1 MYYSE
6 TSDQRER
13 ERETDR
19 EKETERK
26 KMAKQVRFNDKV
38 SQAVFEKS
46 KGSKR
51 CIDIVESCPLAEEDE
66 VAARTSEFQLL
77 QREQKKSLHEYHV
90 NQRKR
95 SRLHM
100 RDDILEIFW
109 STYEEEA
116 WKRLNDMLESPIT
129 TNDVNTFAVEA
140 ITSVNKDEIVKRWR
154 EQLMILIPVV
164 EQHHMVPFH
173 HRFLNTQFKEEE
185 NIQQMKER
193 LITRAESSNHWLNEL
208 VQELAYSPDTEV
220 LDNIQ
225 PTPDDSLTPEYNFDM
240 ISEVLSELEF
250 NHPEIFENVPLS
262 EEEREPDFIS
272 IETELTDDEL
282 IKSMQ
287 QYEEE
292 MKATFDSYDYLL
304 ENEVSAFLLH

>member
-1 MYYSE
+1 MLCMRVLQRNLRSE
-6 TSDQRER
+6 RER
-13 ERETDR
+13 ERERER
-19 EKETERK
+19 EKK

-38 SQAVFEKS
+38 SQAVFDKS

-51 CIDIVESCPLAEEDE
+51 CIDIVESCPLAEKDE
-66 VAARTSEFQLL
+66 VAARFSEFQLL
-77 QREQKKSLHEYHV
+77 QRRQKKSLHEYHV

-95 SRLHM
+95 SRLHV
-100 RDDILEIFW
+100 RDDIIEIFW

-116 WKRLNDMLESPIT
+116 WKRLNEMLDSPIT
-129 TNDVNTFAVEA
+129 TDNVNTFAVEA
-140 ITSVNKDEIVKRWR
+140 ITSVNKNEIIKRWR
-154 EQLMILIPVV
+154 EQLMNLMLVV

-193 LITRAESSNHWLNEL
+193 LIMRAESSNHWLNEL

-225 PTPDDSLTPEYNFDM
+225 QTPDDSLTPEYNFGM
-240 ISEVLSELEF
+240 NSEVLSQSSRTS
-250 NHPEIFENVPLS
+250 FENLPLS
-262 EEEREPDFIS
+262 EDVTEPNFIS
-272 IETELTDDEL
+272 IDNELTDDEL

-292 MKATFDSYDYLL
+292 MKTAFDSYACLL
-304 ENEVSAFLLH
+304 QNEVSAFLLH